1 MHGTPQSKTLVLTVS
16 RVERNYEDAHT
27 VVLKLPKHQ
36 DTAFFGIFDGHSGS
50 LCSNY
55 MADRLY
61 QDVDELPDLFDE
73 KEVARVCMAC
83 DQSFLDSYAF
93 EKIHLIH
100 LLVRDEYKHNEDG
113 AAGIFSLVQVLPD
126 GTYKTLHANIGDS
139 RTILARWR
147 GEGQG
152 YEAIQCTTDHK
163 PTDPAERARIEA
175 AGGSVTVS
183 LLSGT
188 I

>member
-1 MHGTPQSKTLVLTVS
+1 M
-16 RVERNYEDAHT
+16 EDAHT
-27 VVLKLPKHQ
+27 IVLKMNKHS

-55 MADRLY
+55 MADRLFD
-61 QDVDELPDLFDE
+61 DVDQLPDLFDE

-83 DQSFLDSYAF
+83 DQSFLDSY
-93 EKIHLIH
+93 
-100 LLVRDEYKHNEDG
+100 VRYNFFAHWYREDFKHNEDG

-147 GEGQG
+147 GEEGQG
-152 YEAIQCTTDHK
+152 YEAVQCTTDHK
-163 PTDPAERARIEA
+163 PTDPAEKARIEA

-183 LLSGT
+183 LLALFPLTSPVTKGRWTIGT
-188 I
+188 FKSFW